1 VKIKKIITTVSILFF
16 IIATVAIGNQQ
27 TASAKTLSSNQSFNF
42 SINMIGDAQRKY
54 YSDSQPP
61 FYLTQQNMQSIIYS
75 GNTYTVNTKEVAIQL
90 KRSNNI
96 ALNTYAYV
104 DDKSIGLVQPNNVN
118 ATLLDYKTSGNFEY
132 PTYSI
137 KYLTPGKHRIVLKTS
152 PAFQLGDPV
161 EIDDYL
167 YVNVPVVT
175 DTNIDNSITNIKSGN
190 GSYADYEIVG
200 VNVNNLS
207 TSQLSTL
214 NSKIKDLDIDP
225 SNAQQKIND
234 TIKTL

>member
-16 IIATVAIGNQQ
+16 IIATVTIGNQQ

-54 YSDSQPP
+54 YLNSQPP
-61 FYLTQQNMQSIIYS
+61 FDLTQQNMQKTYS

-96 ALNTYAYV
+96 ALDTYAYV
-104 DDKSIGLVQPNNVN
+104 DDKSIGKLDGVN
-118 ATLLDYKTSGNFEY
+118 IKLLGYITSGNFEY
-132 PTYSI
+132 PTYGI

-200 VNVNNLS
+200 VNVNSLS

-214 NSKIKDLDIDP
+214 NSKVKDLDIDP